1 MIQKVFKR
9 GWKIF
14 KNTCNTIKNMII
26 WIHEEKLHKIKK
38 DIPNIVELGTSPK
51 VGSTLTQDEIV
62 RVPFHYPIKDNV
74 RNNIPKSSNTTTW

>member
-1 MIQKVFKR
+1 MIQKVFKK

-38 DIPNIVELGTSPK
+38 DIPNCHKLGTIPGF
-51 VGSTLTQDEIV
+51 GSTPTIDK
-62 RVPFHYPIKDNV
+62 R
-74 RNNIPKSSNTTTW
+74 